1 VNKIIVCLT
10 VLSFFLAI
18 GNSDK
23 LIAQTQIEP
32 QTDVTTP
39 NNDDYIRR
47 SLRTISQLVNRAN
60 YQRAL
65 DMIESL
71 ERDYGKLPEF
81 AKARKYIYRSNK
93 DYASLMDLVLAEYRT
108 NPKDFSILCQLGE
121 AYFLNDSLDQA
132 VSTWEKAFKAAES
145 STINYFTLARYYQGF
160 GFYDEAVSVYERARI
175 ILNQPDMFSDELSD
189 LFIAQRN
196 YAQAASEYLKL
207 LRKDY
212 NSRDVFRLSHQVITI
227 FQQSD
232 QPELIE
238 QVVYQAIKDDPGNPN
253 LYIILGDI
261 QVIAKNLAM
270 AFENYKKADSLS
282 ESQGMFLEG
291 FVSLCYDQGEY
302 AMVIEAANYYA
313 SKIKIRPS
321 DKVGILK
328 AKILVKMG
336 MHNPAFELLHLIEN
350 NAIEL
355 DGKAE
360 AMLTAGDIY
369 ANDLQN
375 FDSASVIFTRLT
387 EMKRPRF
394 ASQALMR
401 LAEIDLLRGDFDKA
415 RAKLNNALINRG
427 GKELSE
433 KAAFLQAEITFMAY
447 DFEKA
452 SQEYNLLAAQNPS
465 GIYVNDCLDR
475 LSLLVDAP
483 KDTVLYFLGDA
494 ARHQYGGYSNL
505 AIDDLK
511 KASEFSDSKAYQY
524 VLYSLAENYS
534 RSRMWEQAAGA
545 YEHYQTSFPEGLYID
560 RVLFNLAEIY
570 YKEISRPDKADL
582 LLNQL
587 VTEYPAS
594 PLIEKAR
601 VYLNL
606 IKSS

>member
-1 VNKIIVCLT
+1 VNNKIVYIT
-10 VLSFFLAI
+10 VLLLLLAV
-18 GNSDK
+18 GDSNE
-23 LIAQTQIEP
+23 LLAQIQIEP
-32 QTDVTTP
+32 QTGVTAP
-39 NNDDYIRR
+39 KDDDYIKR
-47 SLRTISQLVNRAN
+47 SLRMIYELISRAN
-60 YQRAL
+60 YPKAL
-65 DMIESL
+65 NMVESL
-71 ERDYGKLPEF
+71 ESAYGKLPEF
-81 AKARKYIYRSNK
+81 TKVRTYIYRNNK
-93 DYASLMDLVLAEYRT
+93 DYPALMDLALAEYRI
-108 NPKDFSILCQLGE
+108 NPNDFSVLCQLGE

-132 VSTWEKAFKAAES
+132 VSAWEKAFQAAD
-145 STINYFTLARYYQGF
+145 STVLNYLTLASYYQGF
-160 GFYDEAVSVYERARI
+160 GFYDEAVSVYKRARV
-175 ILNQPDMFSDELSD
+175 ILKQPGMFSDELSD

-196 YAQAASEYLKL
+196 YAQAVSEYLKL
-207 LRKDY
+207 LHKDY
-212 NSRDVFRLSHQVITI
+212 NSREVFRLSRQVISI

-232 QPELIE
+232 QPDLI
-238 QVVYQAIKDDPGNPN
+238 QQLVFQAIKDDPGNPN

-270 AFENYKKADSLS
+270 AFENYKKADSLGNS
-282 ESQGMFLEG
+282 KGMFLEG
-291 FVSLCYDQGEY
+291 FVTLCYDQEEY

-313 SKIKIRPS
+313 AKIKTRPS
-321 DKVGILK
+321 DRVGILK
-328 AKILVKMG
+328 AKSLAKIGLY
-336 MHNPAFELLHLIEN
+336 NPAFELLLSIET

-355 DGKAE
+355 NSKAE

-375 FDSASVIFTRLT
+375 FDSAAVIFIRLT
-387 EMKRPRF
+387 EMKRSVF
-394 ASQALMR
+394 APQALMR
-401 LAEIDLLRGDFDKA
+401 LAEIELSQGKFDQA
-415 RAKLNNALINRG
+415 RAKLNDALINRG

-452 SQEYNLLAAQNPS
+452 NQDYNFLAAQNPS

-475 LSLLVDAP
+475 LSLLADAT
-483 KDTVLYFLGDA
+483 KDTALYYLADA
-494 ARHQYGGYSNL
+494 ARHQYGGYPDL

-511 KASEFSDSKAYQY
+511 KASKFSDSKAYQY
-524 VLYSLAENYS
+524 VLYSLGENYS
-534 RSRMWEQAAGA
+534 KARMWEQAAGA
-545 YEHYQTSFPEGLYID
+545 YEHYQTSFPEGLYTD